1 MMFFCNE
8 CGAETLKWSGKC
20 PSCGAWNSLRETTR
34 FRSKKSKTKNK
45 TIASLD
51 LIQTE
56 MEKPQLIREITS
68 SVKQRIVS
76 GIKEF
81 DGTLGGGIVPGMVIL
96 IGGEPGVGKSTLLL
110 QISDRLAAKGARVL
124 YISGEES
131 KEQIK
136 MRSTRLGCKADSLFL
151 YCQTDLD
158 EIISTWKEFNPDMI
172 VVDSV
177 QSIYLNSIESS
188 PGSISQL
195 RETTAI
201 LTRLAKTTNIPLFLI
216 GHVTKDGAV
225 AGPKIIEHMVDT
237 VLYFEGDINNQ
248 FKILRATK
256 NRFGSTNEIGIF
268 EMSSIG
274 LQEIVDPSMYF
285 ISQDDVVAGTSIGC
299 VMEGS
304 RPFVAEVQAL
314 VTPTSY
320 GYSQRVSLGF
330 DQKKLSLLIAIIE
343 KNLGINL
350 KQSDIFIKLSGGVR
364 VFEPA
369 LDLSLI
375 TAILSSLR
383 DQSLETKMLFMGEVG
398 LNGDVRPVSQIEK
411 RLKEAR
417 KLGYNK
423 LFLSGKNKLGRKRS
437 DIVQINNIRQILPL
451 VFKKTCRQK
460 PTGPNKFLT

>member
-1 MMFFCNE
+1 MFFCNE

-34 FRSKKSKTKNK
+34 FKTKGKAKNK
-45 TIASLD
+45 TISSVD
-51 LIQTE
+51 MIEIE
-56 MEKPQLIREITS
+56 MQKPQRIREITS
-68 SVKQRIVS
+68 SVKQRIIS

-81 DGTLGGGIVPGMVIL
+81 DGTLGGGIVPGMVTL

-110 QISDRLAAKGARVL
+110 QISDRLAEQGKKVL

-136 MRSTRLGCKADSLFL
+136 MRSTRLGCKAENLFL
-151 YCQTDLD
+151 YCQTDLE
-158 EIISTWKEFNPDMI
+158 EIILTLKEFAPELI
-172 VVDSV
+172 VIDSV
-177 QSIYLNSIESS
+177 QSIYLSSIESS
-188 PGSISQL
+188 PGSVSQL

-201 LTRLAKTTNIPLFLI
+201 LTRIAKTINIPLFLI

-237 VLYFEGDINNQ
+237 VLYFEGDMNNQ

-268 EMSSIG
+268 EMSSEG
-274 LQEIVDPSMYF
+274 LKEIVDPSMYF
-285 ISQDDVVAGTSIGC
+285 ISQDDIVAGTSTGC

-350 KQSDIFIKLSGGVR
+350 KQSDIFIKLSGGMR

-369 LDLSLI
+369 LDLSII
-375 TAILSSLR
+375 TAILSSFR
-383 DQSLETKMLFMGEVG
+383 DQPLGAKMLFIGEIG

-417 KLGYNK
+417 KLGYSK
-423 LFLSGKNKLGRKRS
+423 LVLSGKNKTGRKKT
-437 DIVQINNIRQILPL
+437 DLIQINNIRQILPL
-451 VFKKTCRQK
+451 IFK
-460 PTGPNKFLT
+460 

>member
-1 MMFFCNE
+1 MFFCTE

-34 FRSKKSKTKNK
+34 FKSKKGKAKNK
-45 TIASLD
+45 TVSSLEV
-51 LIQTE
+51 ISSE
-56 MEKPQLIREITS
+56 MIKPQRISEVESTI
-68 SVKQRIVS
+68 KKRIVS
-76 GIKEF
+76 NIKEF
-81 DGTLGGGIVPGMVIL
+81 DGTLGGGIVPGMVTL

-110 QISDRLAAKGARVL
+110 QISNKLAEQGLKVL

-136 MRSTRLGCKADSLFL
+136 LRSVRLGCEAENLFL

-158 EIISTWKEFNPDMI
+158 EIITTLTEFSPQLI
-172 VVDSV
+172 IIDSV

-188 PGSISQL
+188 PGSVSQL

-201 LTRLAKTTNIPLFLI
+201 LTRLAKQTNIPLFLI

-237 VLYFEGDINNQ
+237 VLYFEGDLSNQ
-248 FKILRATK
+248 FKILRASK

-268 EMSSIG
+268 EMSSAG
-274 LQEIVDPSMYF
+274 LQEISDPSLYF
-285 ISQDDVVAGTSIGC
+285 ISQDEVIAGTSIGC
-299 VMEGS
+299 VMEGT

-343 KNLGINL
+343 KNLGLNL
-350 KQSDIFIKLSGGVR
+350 KQSDIFVKLSGGLR
-364 VFEPA
+364 VIEPA

-375 TAILSSLR
+375 TAILSSFR
-383 DQSLETKMLFMGEVG
+383 DQPLEAKTIFMGEIG
-398 LNGDVRPVSQIEK
+398 LNGDVKPVSQIEK

-417 KLGYNK
+417 KLGYSKLCISARNK
-423 LFLSGKNKLGRKRS
+423 IGKKKA

-451 VFKKTCRQK
+451 IFK
-460 PTGPNKFLT
+460 

>member
-1 MMFFCNE
+1 MFFCTE
-8 CGAETLKWSGKC
+8 CGAETSKWSGKC

-34 FRSKKSKTKNK
+34 FKNK
-45 TIASLD
+45 KNKAKNRTISSLE
-51 LIQTE
+51 LITAE
-56 MEKPQLIREITS
+56 MEKPQRLKEVKSRENY
-68 SVKQRIVS
+68 RIKS
-76 GIKEF
+76 GIGEF
-81 DGTLGGGIVPGMVIL
+81 DGTLGGGIVPGMVTL

-110 QISDRLAAKGARVL
+110 QISDLLAQKGFKAL

-136 MRSTRLGCKADSLFL
+136 LRSERLDCRADQLFI

-158 EIISTWKEFNPDMI
+158 EIINTLKEFVPDLI
-172 VVDSV
+172 VIDSV

-188 PGSISQL
+188 PGSVSQL

-201 LTRLAKTTNIPLFLI
+201 LTRLAKNMNIPLFLI

-237 VLYFEGDINNQ
+237 VLYFEGDISNQ
-248 FKILRATK
+248 FKILRASK

-268 EMSSIG
+268 EMSFKG
-274 LQEIVDPSMYF
+274 LQEISDPSLYF
-285 ISQDDVVAGTSIGC
+285 ISHEEVSAGISIGC
-299 VMEGS
+299 VLEGS

-320 GYSQRVSLGF
+320 GYSQRVSLGM

-343 KNLGINL
+343 KNLGLNL
-350 KQSDIFIKLSGGVR
+350 KQSDIFVKLSGGLR

-369 LDLSLI
+369 LDLSII
-375 TAILSSLR
+375 TAVLSSFR
-383 DQSLETKMLFMGEVG
+383 DQPLAAKSIFMGEIG
-398 LNGDVRPVSQIEK
+398 LNGDVKPVSQIDK

-417 KLGYNK
+417 KLGYEK
-423 LFLSGKNKLGRKRS
+423 LFISARNRTGRKKS
-437 DIVQINNIRQILPL
+437 DIVPLNNIRQILPL
-451 VFKKTCRQK
+451 VFK
-460 PTGPNKFLT
+460 